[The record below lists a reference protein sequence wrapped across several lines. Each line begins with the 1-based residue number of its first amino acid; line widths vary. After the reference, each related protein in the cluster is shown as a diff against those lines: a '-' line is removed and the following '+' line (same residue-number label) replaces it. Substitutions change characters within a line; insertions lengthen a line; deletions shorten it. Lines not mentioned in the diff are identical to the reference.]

1 MSIMVTLATT
11 TGQLWDC
18 QVFILY
24 EAESSIKIVDTY
36 QIPGNYRTENR
47 IRRMGN
53 YLTVFNKLEYGSSET
68 GNAYTVFYKPSSS
81 SNGDS
86 PIKPI
91 G

>member
-1 MSIMVTLATT
+1 
-11 TGQLWDC
+11 
-18 QVFILY
+18 
-24 EAESSIKIVDTY
+24 
-36 QIPGNYRTENR
+36 
-47 IRRMGN
+47 MGN
-53 YLTVFNKLEYGSSET
+53 YLTVFNKLEYGSSEN